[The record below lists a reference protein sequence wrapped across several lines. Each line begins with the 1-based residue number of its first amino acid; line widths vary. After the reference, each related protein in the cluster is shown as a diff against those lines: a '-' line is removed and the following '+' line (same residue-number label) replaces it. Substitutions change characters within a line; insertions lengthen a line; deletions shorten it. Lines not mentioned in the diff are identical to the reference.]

1 MASPATAT
9 LFSLGRIL
17 IKARAHDIL
26 ERADVA
32 EAMGRHAHGDWG
44 ELKPDGTRHNDLAL
58 REGGRLVSV
67 YRDRR
72 ETKFCIITEADRSAT
87 TVLLPEEF

>member
-1 MASPATAT
+1 MNEITIPK

-17 IKARAHDIL
+17 ITSGAHDFL

-44 ELKPDGTRHNDLAL
+44 DIPAADVEQNTIAL

-67 YRDRR
+67 YHDRKD
-72 ETKFCIITEADRSAT
+72 TKFFIITEADRSVT
-87 TVLLPEEF
+87 TVMLDADY

>member
-1 MASPATAT
+1 MNKLSTEK

-17 IKARAHDIL
+17 ITADAHDKV
-26 ERADVA
+26 ERADIA

-44 ELKPDGTRHNDLAL
+44 DLKPDDIRQNDLAV

-67 YRDRR
+67 YHDRSQ
-72 ETKFCIITEADRSAT
+72 TTFCIITEADRSGT
-87 TVLLPEEF
+87 TVVLAEDL